1 MTWSRREVLATLGVA
16 SAQAMLVACGA
27 PAQSVR
33 RTNRSRV
40 EVREWLH
47 DAIAILHGAGFT
59 DAHALAVSR
68 RRITAALDVLGGGV
82 ARSTCDGL
90 VLSIKGR
97 EHVTNDLTRDGIVAA
112 ARSLAGKVKAKVDF
126 GRPPAALPALR
137 PDLDSVSDGQLLARV
152 AAMAGRDRE
161 MSSRIVYSAAVLDLD
176 DAHVWSV
183 AAGRDLEQRL
193 VRVRKSITRVAWNG
207 TRPVIGEA
215 MRAWT
220 GGIDDQDL
228 GDDEV
233 VRAREDALALMT
245 PRAFDDGE
253 HACVLEP
260 GVAAA
265 MIDAAV
271 RALPNASSAG
281 LSIVDDPS
289 AANAYG
295 GYQFDDRGEPAHAVT
310 LVDHGKTVSRDLRR
324 RRPGHIG
331 LLTAQPSHLRVAPG
345 AATQTDLLD
354 QGYMLEGAA
363 GASVDV
369 VTGRLIVA
377 VARARELTGG
387 RPTGRMFADVELVG
401 DIGAVLTA
409 ITGATTEVRSI
420 GLREEVA
427 GQPTWRSVETP
438 WLRTRAL
445 LRARRRFA

>member
-1 MTWSRREVLATLGVA
+1 
-16 SAQAMLVACGA
+16 MLIACGA
-27 PAQSVR
+27 PAQTVR
-33 RTNRSRV
+33 RTT
-40 EVREWLH
+40 RERAELRAWLH

-90 VLSIKGR
+90 VLTIKGR
-97 EHVTNDLTRDGIVAA
+97 EHVTNDLTHDGILAA
-112 ARSLAGKVKAKVDF
+112 ARALAGKGKIAKVEF
-126 GRPPAALPALR
+126 GGPPAPLPALR
-137 PDLDSVSDGQLLARV
+137 PEIDNLADGQLIARV

-161 MSSRIVYSAAVLDLD
+161 VSSRIVYSAAVIDLD

-228 GDDEV
+228 SDDEV
-233 VRAREDALALMT
+233 VQAREDALALMT
-245 PRAFDDGE
+245 PRAFGDGE

-260 GVAAA
+260 DVAAA

-271 RALPNASSAG
+271 HALPATAAPA
-281 LSIVDDPS
+281 LSLVDDP
-289 AANAYG
+289 AAPNAYG
-295 GYQFDDRGEPAHAVT
+295 GYQFDDRGEAARAIT
-310 LVDHGKTVSRDLRR
+310 LIDRGQTVSRELRR

-345 AATQTDLLD
+345 TATRSNLLD
-354 QGYMLEGAA
+354 KGYQLEGAS
-363 GASVDV
+363 GASVDPAS
-369 VTGRLIVA
+369 GRLIVA
-377 VARARELTGG
+377 AARARELAGG

-401 DIGAVLTA
+401 DIGAVFTA
-409 ITGATTEVRSI
+409 MTGATTDIRTI
-420 GLREEVA
+420 GMREEVD

-445 LRARRRFA
+445 IRARRRLT

>member
-1 MTWSRREVLATLGVA
+1 VLATLGVA
-16 SAQAMLVACGA
+16 SAQAMLIACGA
-27 PAQSVR
+27 PARSVR
-33 RTNRSRV
+33 RAT
-40 EVREWLH
+40 RERTELRAWLH
-47 DAIAILHGAGFT
+47 DAIAILHGAGLT

-90 VLSIKGR
+90 VLATKGR
-97 EHVTNDLTRDGIVAA
+97 EHVTNDLTRDGILAA
-112 ARSLAGKVKAKVDF
+112 ARVLAGKAKAAKLDF
-126 GRPPAALPALR
+126 GRPPGPLPAMR
-137 PDLDSVSDGQLLARV
+137 PEIDNLGDGQLLARV

-161 MSSRIVYSAAVLDLD
+161 MSSRIVYSAAVIDID

-183 AAGRDLEQRL
+183 SAGRDLEQRL

-228 GDDEV
+228 SDDEV

-265 MIDAAV
+265 MLDTAV
-271 RALPNASSAG
+271 RALPATSSPT
-281 LSIVDDPS
+281 LSIVDDPT

-295 GYQFDDRGEPAHAVT
+295 GYVFDDRGEPARAVT
-310 LVDHGKTVSRDLRR
+310 LVDRGKTVSRELRR
-324 RRPGHIG
+324 SRPGHVG
-331 LLTAQPSHLRVAPG
+331 LFAAQPSHLRVAAG
-345 AATQTDLLD
+345 SATQTNLLD
-354 QGYMLEGAA
+354 AGYLLEGASD
-363 GASVDV
+363 ASVDPGS
-369 VTGRLIVA
+369 GRLIVA
-377 VARARELTGG
+377 AARARELAGG
-387 RPTGRMFADVELVG
+387 TPTGRMFADVELVG
-401 DIGAVLTA
+401 DVGAVLTA
-409 ITGATTEVRSI
+409 ITGATTEVRTI
-420 GLREEVA
+420 GTREEVA
-427 GQPTWRSVETP
+427 GQPTWRSIETP

-445 LRARRRFA
+445 IRARRRLA

>member
-1 MTWSRREVLATLGVA
+1 
-16 SAQAMLVACGA
+16 MLVACGA
-27 PAQSVR
+27 PARSVR
-33 RTNRSRV
+33 RTNRERT
-40 EVREWLH
+40 ELRAWLQ

-68 RRITAALDVLGGGV
+68 HRITAALDVLGGGV

-90 VLSIKGR
+90 VLSIKNR
-97 EHVTNDLTRDGIVAA
+97 EHVTNDLTRDGILAA
-112 ARSLAGKVKAKVDF
+112 AHLLAGKVKAKVDF
-126 GRPPAALPALR
+126 GPPPGALAPQR
-137 PDLDSVSDGQLLARV
+137 PDLDSVSDGQLLMRV

-161 MSSRIVYSAAVLDLD
+161 MSSRIVYSAAVLDID
-176 DAHVWSV
+176 DTHVWSM

-228 GDDEV
+228 SDDDV
-233 VRAREDALALMT
+233 LRAREDALALMT
-245 PRAFDDGE
+245 PRAFADGE

-265 MIDAAV
+265 TIDAAV
-271 RALPNASSAG
+271 RALPPTSSAA
-281 LSIVDDPS
+281 LSIVDDPT
-289 AANAYG
+289 AAAAYG
-295 GYQFDDRGEPAHAVT
+295 GYQFDDRGEPARAMT
-310 LVDHGKTVSRDLRR
+310 LVDSGKTVSRDLRR

-331 LLTAQPSHLRVAPG
+331 LFVAQPSHLRIAPG
-345 AATQTDLLD
+345 TATQTNLLD
-354 QGYMLEGAA
+354 AGYMLEGAS
-363 GASVDV
+363 GASVDPS
-369 VTGRLIVA
+369 TGQLIVA
-377 VARARELTGG
+377 AQRARELAAG

-409 ITGATTEVRSI
+409 ITGATTETRSI
-420 GLREEVA
+420 GIREEIA

-438 WLRTRAL
+438 WLRTKAL
-445 LRARRRFA
+445 LRARRRLS

>member
-1 MTWSRREVLATLGVA
+1 VLATLGVA
-16 SAQAMLVACGA
+16 SAQAMLIACGA

-33 RTNRSRV
+33 RVT
-40 EVREWLH
+40 RERAELRAWLH
-47 DAIAILHGAGFT
+47 DAIAILHGAGLT

-90 VLSIKGR
+90 VLSTKGR
-97 EHVTNDLTRDGIVAA
+97 EHVTNDLTRDGILAA
-112 ARSLAGKVKAKVDF
+112 ARVLAGKAKAAKIDF
-126 GRPPAALPALR
+126 GRPPGPLPALR
-137 PDLDSVSDGQLLARV
+137 PEIDNLADGQLLARV

-183 AAGRDLEQRL
+183 SAGRDLEQRL
-193 VRVRKSITRVAWNG
+193 VRIRKSITRVAWNG

-228 GDDEV
+228 SDDEV
-233 VRAREDALALMT
+233 VQAREDALALMT
-245 PRAFDDGE
+245 PRTFDDGE

-265 MIDAAV
+265 LFDAAV
-271 RALPNASSAG
+271 HALPATSSPA

-295 GYQFDDRGEPAHAVT
+295 GYVFDDRGEAARAVT
-310 LVDHGKTVSRDLRR
+310 LVERGKTVSRELRR
-324 RRPGHIG
+324 RRPGHVG
-331 LLTAQPSHLRVAPG
+331 LLTPQPSHLRI
-345 AATQTDLLD
+345 AAGTSTQSNLLD
-354 QGYMLEGAA
+354 EGYQLEGASD
-363 GASVDV
+363 ASVDPAS
-369 VTGRLIVA
+369 GRLIVA
-377 VARARELTGG
+377 AARARELAGG

-401 DIGAVLTA
+401 DVGAVLTA
-409 ITGATTEVRSI
+409 MTGATTDVRTI
-420 GLREEVA
+420 GTRGEIG
-427 GQPTWRSVETP
+427 GQPTWRSIETP
-438 WLRTRAL
+438 WLRTRAII
-445 LRARRRFA
+445 RARRRLA